1 MLGLSTLS
9 SLETAGDNDRCL
21 NRMAGPTEYLGGH
34 GSVEGLW
41 TPGLLVEAGITAQV
55 LRKTGKAGWTRTSI
69 SGHRRLH

>member
-1 MLGLSTLS
+1 MLGPSKLS

-21 NRMAGPTEYLGGH
+21 DRMAGPTEYLGH

-55 LRKTGKAGWTRTSI
+55 LRRRTGRAGWTRTSI
-69 SGHRRLH
+69 SGHR